1 MFHFAN
7 AVIMLSKSNRISL
20 CASEKISAFSLSSA
34 IVDLRSY
41 LFQQFRKYLVLVLK
55 LDNFNHYWKGVLYIS
70 INCLMGV
77 DGLLLESVQILF
89 NTLVCDWNY
98 LLHPTHYQRKLIY
111 LSLCMN
117 KKIYVTWYQS
127 PNSWFVNMVK
137 STFQMCYQLIQVWYK
152 DQTLR
157 ILFWGAFVIVSTG
170 LYHF

>member
-7 AVIMLSKSNRISL
+7 AVIMLSKSNRVSL

-77 DGLLLESVQILF
+77 DRLLLESVQILF
-89 NTLVCDWNY
+89 NNFSLWLKLSTSSNSLSKKVNISFSMYEQKDLCYLV
-98 LLHPTHYQRKLIY
+98 PKP
-111 LSLCMN
+111 
-117 KKIYVTWYQS
+117 K
-127 PNSWFVNMVK
+127 
-137 STFQMCYQLIQVWYK
+137 QV
-152 DQTLR
+152 
-157 ILFWGAFVIVSTG
+157 IC
-170 LYHF
+170 

>member
-7 AVIMLSKSNRISL
+7 AVIILSKSNRISL

-34 IVDLRSY
+34 IVDLRSH
-41 LFQQFRKYLVLVLK
+41 LFQQSRKYLVLVLK

-111 LSLCMN
+111 FL
-117 KKIYVTWYQS
+117 YVWTKRSMLLGTKAQTADLLTWS
-127 PNSWFVNMVK
+127 NLHFRCAINWSK
-137 STFQMCYQLIQVWYK
+137 CGI
-152 DQTLR
+152 R
-157 ILFWGAFVIVSTG
+157 IKPWDYYSEG
-170 LYHF
+170 LL

>member
-89 NTLVCDWNY
+89 NNFSLWMKLSTSSNSLSKKVNISFSMYGQKDLCYLV
-98 LLHPTHYQRKLIY
+98 PKP
-111 LSLCMN
+111 
-117 KKIYVTWYQS
+117 K
-127 PNSWFVNMVK
+127 
-137 STFQMCYQLIQVWYK
+137 QLIC
-152 DQTLR
+152 
-157 ILFWGAFVIVSTG
+157 
-170 LYHF
+170 

>member
-34 IVDLRSY
+34 IVDLRSH
-41 LFQQFRKYLVLVLK
+41 LFQQSRKYLVLVLK

-89 NTLVCDWNY
+89 NNFSLW
-98 LLHPTHYQRKLIY
+98 LKLSTSSNSLSKKVNIP
-111 LSLCMN
+111 SLCMD